1 MVHNEYNNNVY
12 NNARTKLLYI
22 HRVLFCIFATW
33 NLMEKNED
41 DVTTGSERT
50 GAWMDWMDSAAD
62 VLSLHPSLL
71 FHCSVVEVSSLAR
84 SLPNNNNNNDE
95 VLCRCRLHLPRLGGS
110 LPAGGVCASLG
121 GCSAP
126 VVSLLLLQEKGIQS
140 GPRRIFSPLY

>member
-71 FHCSVVEVSSLAR
+71 FHCSVVEVSSLPR
-84 SLPNNNNNNDE
+84 SPTTTTTMKFSVAVASTFLASAVAFQP
-95 VLCRCRLHLPRLGGS
+95 VAFAPR
-110 LPAGGVCASLG
+110 
-121 GCSAP
+121 SAAAP
-126 VVSLLLLQEKGIQS
+126 LQS
-140 GPRRIFSPLY
+140 

>member
-41 DVTTGSERT
+41 DVTTGFERT

-62 VLSLHPSLL
+62 VLSLHPSLI
-71 FHCSVVEVSSLAR
+71 FHCSVVEVSSLPR
-84 SLPNNNNNNDE
+84 SPTTTTTMKFSVAVASTFLASAVAFQP
-95 VLCRCRLHLPRLGGS
+95 VAFAPR
-110 LPAGGVCASLG
+110 
-121 GCSAP
+121 SAVAP
-126 VVSLLLLQEKGIQS
+126 LQS
-140 GPRRIFSPLY
+140 